1 MSGRLMT
8 SLEVVSIPPKDTHE
22 WLKKRHYAKAVPI
35 IQEAFALYYDDI
47 LSGVCTFGPPPRV
60 MNRGKSL
67 FNGEADIA
75 TYELNRLVVR
85 DGLPKNTLSQFL
97 SAALK
102 LMPNP
107 CVIVSYADG
116 NMGHHGYI
124 YQATNWLYCG
134 ETLREPRYL
143 NKQTGKLLHP
153 RTVYSMF
160 GTRDIERM
168 PSHIE
173 IVKED
178 NTKHRYVK
186 MMVGKKLRKRLLS
199 HLRYDILPYPKGE
212 NKRYET
218 GEIGSTKRS
227 FNAWFD

>member
-1 MSGRLMT
+1 MT
-8 SLEVVSIPPKDTHE
+8 SIEVVSVKAEDTHE

-35 IQEAFALYYDDI
+35 IQHSFGLYFDGV
-47 LSGVCTFGPPPRV
+47 LSGVCTFGPPRV

-67 FNGEADIA
+67 FNGEADID

-85 DGLPKNTLSQFL
+85 DGLPDNTLSQFL
-97 SAALK
+97 SRSLRMLPK
-102 LMPNP
+102 P

-116 NMGHHGYI
+116 NQGHHGYI

-143 NKQTGKLLHP
+143 NTQTGKKLHP

-160 GTRDIERM
+160 GTRDVERM
-168 PSHIE
+168 PSHIQ
-173 IVKED
+173 IIKEE

-186 MMVGKKLRKRLLS
+186 LMVGKKLRRRLLS
-199 HLRYDILPYPKGE
+199 HLRYDVLPYPKGE
-212 NKRYET
+212 NTRYEA
-218 GEIGSTKRS
+218 GEIASTKRS
-227 FNAWFD
+227 FGAWFD